1 MGLGMIE
8 TMKIFDAERH
18 EGIKMRVGIHTG
30 KIDTLRFLESDAN
43 RDLYRKHFVRNCRHE
58 ACEVRR
64 LVERCDFRE
73 QNGKH
78 WHAGSGAHLGGDKS
92 LSRQLLQHS

>member
-30 KIDTLRFLESDAN
+30 KI
-43 RDLYRKHFVRNCRHE
+43 
-58 ACEVRR
+58 
-64 LVERCDFRE
+64 
-73 QNGKH
+73 
-78 WHAGSGAHLGGDKS
+78 S
-92 LSRQLLQHS
+92 LLFIISFSAVYFIYTIDGVFEEIKKKNQSFYFFF

>member
-30 KIDTLRFLESDAN
+30 KILLRS
-43 RDLYRKHFVRNCRHE
+43 
-58 ACEVRR
+58 
-64 LVERCDFRE
+64 
-73 QNGKH
+73 
-78 WHAGSGAHLGGDKS
+78 HLSETEILKIA
-92 LSRQLLQHS
+92 LFC